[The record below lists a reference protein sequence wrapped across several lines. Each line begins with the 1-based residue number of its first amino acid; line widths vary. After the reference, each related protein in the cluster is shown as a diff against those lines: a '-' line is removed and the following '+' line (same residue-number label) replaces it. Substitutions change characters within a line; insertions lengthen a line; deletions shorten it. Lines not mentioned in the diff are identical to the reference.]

1 MCFRKKAKNGIIYKV
16 RYFFMKKVEIY
27 TEYIKLEQ
35 MLKIADIV
43 STGGEAK
50 LFLLTNDIYVNDEVE
65 NRRGRKLYKGDIVKV
80 NGNLYQIC

>member
-1 MCFRKKAKNGIIYKV
+1 M
-16 RYFFMKKVEIY
+16 FMKKVEIY

-65 NRRGRKLYKGDIVKV
+65 NRRGRKLYKGDVVKV
-80 NGNLYQIC
+80 NNNLYQIY

>member
-1 MCFRKKAKNGIIYKV
+1 M
-16 RYFFMKKVEIY
+16 FMKKVEIY

-65 NRRGRKLYKGDIVKV
+65 NRRGRKLYKGDVVKV
-80 NGNLYQIC
+80 NNNLYQIC

>member
-1 MCFRKKAKNGIIYKV
+1 M
-16 RYFFMKKVEIY
+16 FMKKVEIY

-65 NRRGRKLYKGDIVKV
+65 NRRGRKLYKGDVVKV
-80 NGNLYQIC
+80 KNNLYQIC

>member
-1 MCFRKKAKNGIIYKV
+1 M
-16 RYFFMKKVEIY
+16 FMKKVEIY

-43 STGGEAK
+43 STGGEPK

-65 NRRGRKLYKGDIVKV
+65 NRRGRKLYKGDVVKV
-80 NGNLYQIC
+80 NNNLYQIC